1 MKKCF
6 LFFIIFCCLG
16 NKLTFVYANNK
27 DIEITR
33 ENLKSFLNVVMNYVG
48 DNYDIKNKDAN
59 DSLKGKIISYMANAE
74 EFKDYNYRY
83 KILKTAAK
91 NTKAFEKSFPYIY
104 NNNEEFKCIF
114 KEMSIKLK
122 NDHPDKINSNKTIM
136 FSQMESFINRD
147 ASKLEINDVD
157 FNNISGIE
165 DEMNKFKNN
174 KELHEKLTIENNI
187 LKLQLQ
193 QQNELHQKA
202 IETFME
208 KEIALKLE
216 NEKMKLQIQQ
226 FENQQNNAKNFD
238 NLHGLYKQ
246 ITSLYQKLIKSK
258 DDFDLIIKLR
268 KQINQE
274 ENNEKK

>member
-1 MKKCF
+1 
-6 LFFIIFCCLG
+6 
-16 NKLTFVYANNK
+16 
-27 DIEITR
+27 
-33 ENLKSFLNVVMNYVG
+33 
-48 DNYDIKNKDAN
+48 
-59 DSLKGKIISYMANAE
+59 
-74 EFKDYNYRY
+74 
-83 KILKTAAK
+83 
-91 NTKAFEKSFPYIY
+91 
-104 NNNEEFKCIF
+104 
-114 KEMSIKLK
+114 MSIKLK